1 MRATNIR
8 RLLAAIWADPRGRRW
23 LVLSQ
28 LALLG
33 QVVFDLLIPQAIR
46 NLVNNGILAGDI
58 NSVVN
63 GALWMAVFA
72 VASAAFATAVAWYA
86 AQVGEE
92 AGHRLRSSVY
102 RRVTQLSWGNIDRL
116 ETSDLLVRLTTDINQ
131 VRTVVTGSVTTLLR
145 APLMIVGAIVIL
157 LAIEPRLA
165 VVMLVFLPVVIGV
178 LAFYQRTGAPLYRAV
193 LARFDGL
200 NQVLQENMAGVRVVK
215 AFVRRDYENDRFDHH
230 NRDLQ
235 AAATKAQRAA
245 ALLNPALLLV
255 VNLGLAGALWVG
267 GDLVIDGTIELGS
280 VFVLLNYLVAVMIPL
295 VLLSV
300 LLPQIASADSSV
312 GRILEVLETQADI
325 TDRPDAPSLS
335 EAAGGPVQGRVAF
348 EGVWF
353 SYDPP
358 ATAREADAGDASD
371 PAQRWTLKDIE
382 FTVEPGKRVA
392 LVGATGAGKTSIISL
407 LTRFY
412 DVQKGR
418 VTLDGVD
425 VREMDPSQLRSSL
438 ALVLQDAHLFSGT
451 IASNIRLGSDI
462 PEERIREAARAV
474 RAHSFIEALPAGY
487 DTEVKE
493 RGATL
498 SMGQRQL
505 LSFARALAHDP
516 RVLVLDEAT
525 SSVDTETEAL
535 IQQALKVLLRGRT
548 AIVIAHRLST
558 IQNVDEILVM
568 HKGRIR
574 ERGTHQ
580 ELLAQRGLYW
590 RLYQLQY
597 KDQEVADAGASEA
610 AVPV

>member
-348 EGVWF
+348 EGVSF
-353 SYDPP
+353 AYLGPDGTPNP
-358 ATAREADAGDASD
+358 TPVLHDVDLVA
-371 PAQRWTLKDIE
+371 
-382 FTVEPGKRVA
+382 EPGQIVA
-392 LVGATGAGKTSIISL
+392 ILGATGSGKSTLVNLIIRS
-407 LTRFY
+407 Y
-412 DVQKGR
+412 DVTAGR
-418 VTLDGVD
+418 VTIDGVD
-425 VREMDPSQLRSSL
+425 VRDVTRESL
-438 ALVLQDAHLFSGT
+438 LAAVTPVLQQPSLFSGT
-451 IASNIRLGSDI
+451 IEANLRFGAEAGGDGD
-462 PEERIREAARAV
+462 RDGTTVDVVTAARA
-474 RAHSFIEALPAGY
+474 AEAATFVEDRPDGY
-487 DTEVKE
+487 NSEVKR
-493 RGATL
+493 RGANF
-498 SMGQRQL
+498 SGGQRQR
-505 LSFARALAHDP
+505 LSIARALVRRP
-516 RVLVLDEAT
+516 RILILDDTTSALDVATEGRVQDAIRDLMGESTVFLVAQRISAVLTADVIVVLE
-525 SSVDTETEAL
+525 E
-535 IQQALKVLLRGRT
+535 
-548 AIVIAHRLST
+548 
-558 IQNVDEILVM
+558 
-568 HKGRIR
+568 GRIVA
-574 ERGTHQ
+574 RGSHR
-580 ELLAQRGLYW
+580 ELLHSSPEYRAIYES
-590 RLYQLQY
+590 QLGA
-597 KDQEVADAGASEA
+597 VPADA
-610 AVPV
+610 